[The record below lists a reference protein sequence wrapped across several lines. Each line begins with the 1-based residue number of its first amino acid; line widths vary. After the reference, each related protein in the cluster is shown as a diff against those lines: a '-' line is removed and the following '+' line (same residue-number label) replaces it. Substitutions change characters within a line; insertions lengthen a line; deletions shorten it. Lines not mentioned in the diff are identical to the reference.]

1 MSLKQKALNGF
12 AWSLSDKLIN
22 QIGHLATT
30 IYIARLIGPESFGL
44 IGMLTIF
51 MLLAE
56 SVVSNGFSQALV
68 QKSHAMT
75 ENDSST
81 IFYVNMLWG
90 LLMYV
95 LLYFAAP
102 VIADFYKQPL
112 LIDLSRVLFLVIL
125 INSLSI
131 VARARLIINID
142 FKSQAIAGTFA
153 TILSTIIALYLA
165 SENYGVWALVGLIL
179 AKAFFL
185 NVGLWFF
192 CRWYPKLIFSVQSF
206 KGLFKFGSNLM
217 LAGLGATLLN
227 NLYIALIGRYFNATN
242 VGYFTQATNLSNF
255 LSGFISSTLQGVT
268 YPIMTSIK
276 EDRARLIDVYKK
288 LISITMLVS
297 LPLLVGFAAVA
308 ENVILL
314 FLGIK
319 WLPTVPV
326 LIALC
331 LARAVTP
338 ISAINMNILNAIGR
352 SDLFL
357 KVDLFKYPM
366 VIAAFFI
373 GINYGIEGIAWS
385 MVATSFISFFINAYF
400 PGKMFGFGGIA
411 QLKVAYKYIIAAAI
425 MYVIANA
432 LSFDAPLWMLLIAKI
447 MLGGVIY
454 PVSLIIMRDKFFIEN
469 GKLIIKK
476 IQLRLAN
483 NL

>member
-1 MSLKQKALNGF
+1 MNLKQKALNGF

-22 QIGHLATT
+22 QIGYLATT

-44 IGMLTIF
+44 IGMLTVF

-56 SVVSNGFSQALV
+56 SVVSNGFTQALV
-68 QKSHAMT
+68 QKSHTIT
-75 ENDSST
+75 EEDAST

-90 LLMYV
+90 VLMYV
-95 LLYFAAP
+95 LLFFAAP
-102 VIADFYKQPL
+102 AIADFYSQPL
-112 LIDLSRVLFLVIL
+112 LIDISRILFLVII
-125 INSLSI
+125 INSFSI
-131 VARARLIINID
+131 VARAKLTINID

-153 TILSTIIALYLA
+153 TISSSIIALYLA
-165 SENYGVWALVGLIL
+165 SENYGIWALVGLIL

-185 NVGLWFF
+185 NIGLWFF
-192 CRWYPKLIFSVQSF
+192 CHWYPKLIFSVQSF
-206 KGLFKFGSNLM
+206 KALFKFGSNLM

-276 EDRARLIDVYKK
+276 EDKTRLVEVYKK

-314 FLGIK
+314 FLGPE

-357 KVDLFKYPM
+357 KVDLSKYPM

-373 GINYGIEGIAWS
+373 GINYGIEGVAWS

-400 PGKMFGFGGIA
+400 PGKMFGFGGVA
-411 QLKVAYKYIIAAAI
+411 QLKVAYKYIISAVV
-425 MYVIANA
+425 MYTGVTM
-432 LSFDAPLWMLLIAKI
+432 LSFDGQLWFILIAQI
-447 MLGGVIY
+447 ALGAVIY
-454 PVSLIIMRDKFFIEN
+454 PVSLLIMRDKFFIEN
-469 GKLIIKK
+469 TKPILKKL
-476 IQLRLAN
+476 QLKLVK
-483 NL
+483 

>member
-1 MSLKQKALNGF
+1 M
-12 AWSLSDKLIN
+12 
-22 QIGHLATT
+22 
-30 IYIARLIGPESFGL
+30 YIARLIGPESFGL
-44 IGMLTIF
+44 IGMLTVF

-56 SVVSNGFSQALV
+56 SVVSNGFTQALV
-68 QKSHAMT
+68 QKSQSMT
-75 ENDSST
+75 EEDAST

-102 VIADFYKQPL
+102 AIANFYSQPL

-125 INSLSI
+125 INSFSI
-131 VARARLIINID
+131 VVRAKLTINID

-153 TILSTIIALYLA
+153 TILSAMTAFYLA
-165 SENYGVWALVGLIL
+165 SENYGVWSLVGLIL

-192 CRWYPKLIFSVQSF
+192 CHWYPKLIFSVQSF
-206 KGLFKFGSNLM
+206 KSLFKFGSNLM

-276 EDRARLIDVYKK
+276 EDRTRLVEVYKK

-308 ENVILL
+308 EDFVLL
-314 FLGIK
+314 FLGLD

-357 KVDLFKYPM
+357 KVDLSKYPM
-366 VIAAFFI
+366 TIAAFFI
-373 GINYGIEGIAWS
+373 GINYGIEGVAWS
-385 MVATSFISFFINAYF
+385 MVSTSFISFFINAYF
-400 PGKMFGFGGIA
+400 PGKLFGFGGIA
-411 QLKVAYKYIIAAAI
+411 QLKVAYKYIIAAVV
-425 MYVIANA
+425 MYITVSA
-432 LSFDAPLWMLLIAKI
+432 LSFDGQLWLILIAKI
-447 MLGGVIY
+447 MLGAVIY
-454 PVSLIIMRDKFFIEN
+454 PLSLLIMRDKFFIEN
-469 GKLIIKK
+469 SKPIIKK
-476 IQLRLAN
+476 VQLRLTR
-483 NL
+483 

>member
-1 MSLKQKALNGF
+1 MPNLQQKALNGF

-22 QIGHLATT
+22 QIGYLATT

-44 IGMLTIF
+44 IGMLTVF

-56 SVVSNGFSQALV
+56 SVVSNGFTQALV
-68 QKSHAMT
+68 QKSQAMT
-75 ENDSST
+75 EDDAST

-102 VIADFYKQPL
+102 AIADFYSQPL
-112 LIDLSRVLFLVIL
+112 LIDISRILFLVII
-125 INSLSI
+125 INSFSI
-131 VARARLIINID
+131 VARAKLTINID

-153 TILSTIIALYLA
+153 TILSSIIALYLA
-165 SENYGVWALVGLIL
+165 FEDYGIWALVGLIL

-185 NVGLWFF
+185 NIGLWFF
-192 CRWYPKLIFSVQSF
+192 CHWYPKFIFSVQSF
-206 KGLFKFGSNLM
+206 KTLFKFGSNLM

-276 EDRARLIDVYKK
+276 EDTTRLVGVYKK

-297 LPLLVGFAAVA
+297 LPLLVGFASVA

-314 FLGIK
+314 FLGPE

-357 KVDLFKYPM
+357 KVDLCKYPM

-373 GINYGIEGIAWS
+373 GINYGIEGVAWS
-385 MVATSFISFFINAYF
+385 MVATAFISYFINAYF

-411 QLKVAYKYIIAAAI
+411 QLKVAYKYIIAAVV
-425 MYVIANA
+425 MYIAVTM
-432 LSFDAPLWMLLIAKI
+432 LSFDGQLWLILIAKI
-447 MLGGVIY
+447 TLGVVIY
-454 PVSLIIMRDKFFIEN
+454 PISLIIMRDEFLLSNIKPVIN
-469 GKLIIKK
+469 KVQLKLAK
-476 IQLRLAN
+476 
-483 NL
+483 